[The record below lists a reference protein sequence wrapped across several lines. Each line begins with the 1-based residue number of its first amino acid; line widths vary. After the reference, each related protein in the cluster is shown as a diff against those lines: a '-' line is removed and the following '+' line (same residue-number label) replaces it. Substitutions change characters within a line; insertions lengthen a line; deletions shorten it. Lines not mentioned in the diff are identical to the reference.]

1 MFFELVFEFPKCWFL
16 PLRFPPLSLPSP
28 NVGGGFA
35 RVRPECPSIRLC
47 EGKRFR
53 KRALSESERSESERL
68 LPAPNSS
75 AYARHL
81 RVITISF
88 LLQVRLVRLRVAA
101 ASTSFDSS
109 AYAQSGLL
117 LSQDARLGLL
127 PSAQSPVAA
136 RARLMRASVTVR
148 MMASS

>member
-1 MFFELVFEFPKCWFL
+1 MLVFTTLISPF
-16 PLRFPPLSLPSP
+16 PLSPVEIRAQ
-28 NVGGGFA
+28 NA
-35 RVRPECPSIRLC
+35 RVGSLALSNRLC

-109 AYAQSGLL
+109 AYAQSGPLL
-117 LSQDARLGLL
+117 CQGARLGLL

-136 RARLMRASVTVR
+136 RACLMRASVTVR

>member
-1 MFFELVFEFPKCWFL
+1 M
-16 PLRFPPLSLPSP
+16 
-28 NVGGGFA
+28 
-35 RVRPECPSIRLC
+35 RPEGPSIHPA
-47 EGKRFR
+47 K
-53 KRALSESERSESERL
+53 ASASESEPYRKVSALKASAF
-68 LPAPNSS
+68 LPAPNSTS
-75 AYARHL
+75 YARHH

-88 LLQVRLVRLRVAA
+88 FSSVRLDLLRVAA

-117 LSQDARLGLL
+117 LCQGARPGLL

-136 RARLMRASVTVR
+136 RACLMRASVTVR